1 MNALATT
8 ALTPVAAH
16 AVYAP
21 SSAHRWIYCSA
32 SAEAISYLPPQEE
45 EEGSA
50 SAIGTEAH
58 DEIDRILGPYGG
70 DGFGFWLEHPNTMIE
85 PIDYY
90 HHAAFGIALVIDFVR
105 HLPPGV
111 LWIEQRVRLTDQ
123 IWGRCDVCH
132 WDETTGILTIIDYKN
147 GMRAVDAEENEQ
159 LRIYAAGSMFTH
171 HLPVEFIRYVV
182 VQPNDWRPFVPRV
195 KQWHEPV
202 AALYAWAT
210 HVATIPTGPKTFEAG
225 EHCRDCPLF
234 GHCPASTD
242 AISNV
247 AALIRGLVQPAEVR
261 PEQVAMFL
269 AMAKPIE
276 DAFKSFRKFHEKK
289 ALKAS
294 VAPPA
299 MRLVETVKHR
309 AWIDAPAAK
318 KAFAE
323 KFGALALDLPTVAQ
337 AEALGFDVGPYSDK
351 PKGVPALAFE
361 HDKRKTWVEKTG
373 ADMFASVNLEA
384 VSQMG
389 DVIEIRFSRGFA
401 DQCAAERIARSEWK
415 WRGGRNAGARRKRQ
429 AITSLSTASNA
440 IMKWSGCH
448 ELHRAGKA
456 PDQVLCRT

>member
-1 MNALATT
+1 MNAIALATT

-45 EEGSA
+45 EEGSP
-50 SAIGTEAH
+50 SALGTEAH
-58 DEIDRILGPYGG
+58 EE
-70 DGFGFWLEHPNTMIE
+70 LERVLAEAGTPDHYHPSA
-85 PIDYY
+85 Y
-90 HHAAFGIALVIDFVR
+90 AVALAVDFVR
-105 HLPPGV
+105 RLPPGTM
-111 LWIEQRVRLTDQ
+111 WIEQRVRLTDQ
-123 IWGRCDVCH
+123 IWGRCDVAH
-132 WDETTGILTIIDYKN
+132 WEPATGILTIVDLKN

-171 HLPVEFIRYVV
+171 QLPVKFIRYVV

-195 KQWHEPV
+195 KQWYEPV

-247 AALIRGLVQPAEVR
+247 AALIRGLVQPADVR
-261 PEQVAMFL
+261 PEQVAIFL

-299 MRLVETVKHR
+299 MRLVETTKHR

-361 HDKRKTWVEKTG
+361 HDKRKTWTEKTG

-384 VSQMG
+384 IG
-389 DVIEIRFSRGFA
+389 
-401 DQCAAERIARSEWK
+401 
-415 WRGGRNAGARRKRQ
+415 NA
-429 AITSLSTASNA
+429 
-440 IMKWSGCH
+440 
-448 ELHRAGKA
+448 
-456 PDQVLCRT
+456 